1 MPYSD
6 YPEVMT
12 SNAKRGLELN
22 KENGGKCATA
32 VGKETAR
39 ILSSGEALS
48 EDRVVRMYSYLSRA
62 ETYYNPDDTTA
73 CGTISYLMWGGK
85 PALAWS
91 KRVVEEMEENRAM
104 DVVAEEIIEV
114 IDEHVE
120 EMNEEI
126 VEALMGE
133 EEVTEDEVTEEE
145 MVDERKVNTELESRS
160 FACEFRAEGDDEI
173 VIEGYA
179 ARYDEETEIGG
190 QFVEKISRGAFDAAD
205 MSNVVAL
212 FNHDWNMPLARVGKG
227 LELWDD
233 GQGLKYRFK
242 LGNQSYAKDLAEN
255 IRTGNVS
262 TSSFGFTVDKD
273 RWEKRN
279 GQPLRVVERVK
290 KLYDVSPTT
299 QGAYPTTDV
308 AIKRMQEF
316 NTQVE
321 ERLTDTAILPNP
333 YSPETQNPPSSTM
346 ENNVTPAYIQSLGDS
361 EANVAKRYSFG
372 KAIKEAAEGRLTG
385 LEAEMNQEARQEFT
399 NAKVNVAG
407 GISIPSMVLR
417 THGNPM
423 SIAATTDG
431 TNHSWGGT
439 VGTLDA
445 GLIPYMSPRD
455 IASQMGVRNLS
466 GLSGNVVFQVAKPGV
481 KLAATKPAEAVSATG
496 DNIEFSAK
504 TLSPSR
510 YSAYVRATEQLLA
523 QSADDMGAFVAAEI
537 RKAVDKKFNDDII
550 AAIKGNANGT
560 NSTGALLN
568 QGTAGTLDT
577 YNASSKNPLHL
588 EEDLMGRDVDLNMVK
603 ILCAPG
609 AYRVARTLS
618 LDAGSGFLFAASPL
632 ERRNVLGYDTVVS
645 SQVTAGEFFMFDYTQ
660 LVTGEWGGLNL
671 IIDPYTDAHLGVV
684 RILANVYKSVTT
696 LQDECFD
703 GVASMA

>member
-22 KENGGKCATA
+22 EENGGKCATA

-39 ILSSGEALS
+39 ILSSGESLS

-62 ETYYNPDDTTA
+62 ETYYNEDDPTA

-85 PALAWS
+85 PALTWS
-91 KRVVEEMEENRAM
+91 RSKVEEMEENRAM
-104 DVVAEEIIEV
+104 DMEELTEAIIEAVEDAVEEVMDEVMAEEP
-114 IDEHVE
+114 
-120 EMNEEI
+120 
-126 VEALMGE
+126 
-133 EEVTEDEVTEEE
+133 TQEDEPMEEEEE
-145 MVDERKVNTELESRS
+145 MVDERSAINNLEARS
-160 FACEFRAEGDDEI
+160 IACEFRADEEDG
-173 VIEGYA
+173 VTIEGYA

-190 QFVEKISRGAFDAAD
+190 QFVERISRGAFSEAD

-212 FNHDWNMPLARVGKG
+212 FNHDWNMPLARVGRG

-262 TSSFGFTVDKD
+262 TSSFGFTVEKD
-273 RWEKRN
+273 RWEKR
-279 GQPLRVVERVK
+279 GSQPLRIIERVK

-308 AIKRMQEF
+308 AISRMMEF
-316 NTQVE
+316 EKLVDNS
-321 ERLTDTAILPNP
+321 ILPQP
-333 YSPETQNPPSSTM
+333 FSPEIQTQTSNNTM
-346 ENNVTPAYIQSLGDS
+346 ENPTTPAYIQSLGDS
-361 EANVAKRYSFG
+361 EANVAKRFSFG
-372 KAIKEAAEGRLTG
+372 KAIREAAEGRLTG
-385 LEAEMNQEARQEFT
+385 LEAEMNAEARNEFT
-399 NAKVNVAG
+399 SAKINVSG

-417 THGNPM
+417 THGDPM
-423 SIAATTDG
+423 SVANTVNT

-439 VGTLDA
+439 VGSMDA
-445 GLIPYMSPRD
+445 GLIPYMMPQD
-455 IASQMGVRNLS
+455 IATQLGVRNLS
-466 GLSGNVVFQVAKPGV
+466 GLSGNVVFQVAKPSL
-481 KLAATKPAEAVSATG
+481 KLAPEKLAEGAPATA
-496 DNIEFSAK
+496 DNIEFAAK

-523 QSADDMGAFVAAEI
+523 QSADDMGAFIAAEI
-537 RKAVDKKFNDDII
+537 RKAVDKKFSDDVY
-550 AAIKGNANGT
+550 AAIKGNAT
-560 NSTGALLN
+560 TGSAYN
-568 QGTAGTLDT
+568 QTTPGTLDT
-577 YNASSKNPLHL
+577 FNADSKNPLNL
-588 EEDLMGRDVDLNMVK
+588 ESELLGRDVNLSNVK
-603 ILCAPG
+603 VLCAPN
-609 AYRVARTLS
+609 AYRKARTMS
-618 LDAGSGFLFAASPL
+618 LDAGSGLLFSGSPL
-632 ERRNVLGYDTVVS
+632 DRKDVLGYPTVVYS
-645 SQVTAGEFFMFDYTQ
+645 GVTAGEFFMFDSTQ

-671 IIDPYTDAHLGVV
+671 VIDPYTDAHLGVV

>member
-22 KENGGKCATA
+22 EENGGKCATA

-39 ILSSGEALS
+39 ILSSGESLS

-62 ETYYNPDDTTA
+62 ETYYDENDTTA

-91 KRVVEEMEENRAM
+91 KKAVEEMEENRAM
-104 DVVAEEIIEV
+104 DVVAEEIIDA

-120 EMNEEI
+120 ELKEEI
-126 VEALMGE
+126 VEMLMGE
-133 EEVTEDEVTEEE
+133 EEEEIMDEEEEEE
-145 MVDERKVNTELESRS
+145 MVDERKANSDLESRS
-160 FACEFRAEGDDEI
+160 FACEFRTEGEDETI
-173 VIEGYA
+173 IEGYA

-190 QFVEKISRGAFDAAD
+190 QFVERISKGAFDSAD
-205 MSNVVAL
+205 MTNVVAL

-233 GQGLKYRFK
+233 GQGLKYRFT

-255 IRTGNVS
+255 IRMGNVS

-316 NTQVE
+316 NTQEVE
-321 ERLTDTAILPNP
+321 QRLTDTTILPNP
-333 YSPETQNPPSSTM
+333 YSPETQTPTTSTM

-361 EANVAKRYSFG
+361 EASVSKRFSFG

-385 LEAEMNQEARQEFT
+385 LEAEMNQEARREFT

-417 THGNPM
+417 NHTDPM
-423 SIAATTDG
+423 SLAATSNG
-431 TNHSWGGT
+431 TNHQWGGT
-439 VGTLDA
+439 VGTIDA

-455 IASQMGVRNLS
+455 IASQMGVRNLT
-466 GLSGNVVFQVAKPGV
+466 GLSGNVVFQVAKPDV
-481 KLAATKPAEAVSATG
+481 KLAAESPAEGVATTQ
-496 DNIEFSAK
+496 DAIEFAAK
-504 TLSPSR
+504 TLAPTR

-523 QSADDMGAFVAAEI
+523 QSADDMGAFIAAEI
-537 RKAVDKKFNDDII
+537 RKAVDKKFNADII
-550 AAIKGNANGT
+550 AAIKTGAQTNGT
-560 NSTGALLN
+560 ASALE
-568 QGTAGTLDT
+568 A
-577 YNASSKNPLHL
+577 YNASSKNPITL
-588 EEDLMGRDVDLNMVK
+588 ESELLGRDVDLNMVK
-603 ILCAPG
+603 VLCAPN
-609 AYRVARTLS
+609 AYRAARTLS
-618 LDAGSGFLFAASPL
+618 LDAGSGFLFASSPL
-632 ERRNVLGYDTVVS
+632 ERRNVLGYETVIS
-645 SQVTAGEFFMFDYTQ
+645 SQVTAGDFYMFDYTQ

-671 IIDPYTDAHLGVV
+671 IIDPYSDAHKGVV
-684 RILANVYKSVTT
+684 RILANVYKDVTT
-696 LQDECFD
+696 LQDECYD
-703 GVASMA
+703 GLSAMPA